1 MSSLF
6 WIIFAI
12 YVALPAPCIAEE
24 PWILAL
30 SRLVLLQLC
39 SSLQWLTPLCCYVS
53 HTQSFQTWRSVF
65 VWWHLALMQQHSS
78 LTAVTTE
85 ALLHF
90 PSFSV
95 CQQRKAALEL
105 CYSCGNLQGVVTCM
119 FNPHPEPVGEGHAAL
134 GWLLWVWWC
143 LSLFLLFRVTQHF
156 HSSVVG
162 VFSYS

>member
-1 MSSLF
+1 MSLF

-12 YVALPAPCIAEE
+12 YVVLPAPYIAEE
-24 PWILAL
+24 PWILSQ

-39 SSLQWLTPLCCYVS
+39 SSLHRLTPLCCCTS
-53 HTQSFQTWRSVF
+53 HTRSFQTWRSLF
-65 VWWHLALMQQHSS
+65 VWWHLALLQQHSS

-105 CYSCGNLQGVVTCM
+105 CYSCDNLQGVLTRV
-119 FNPHPEPVGEGHAAL
+119 FNPPPEPVGEGHTAL

-143 LSLFLLFRVTQHF
+143 LSLFLLLRVTQRF
-156 HSSVVG
+156 HSSALG
-162 VFSYS
+162 VFSCS